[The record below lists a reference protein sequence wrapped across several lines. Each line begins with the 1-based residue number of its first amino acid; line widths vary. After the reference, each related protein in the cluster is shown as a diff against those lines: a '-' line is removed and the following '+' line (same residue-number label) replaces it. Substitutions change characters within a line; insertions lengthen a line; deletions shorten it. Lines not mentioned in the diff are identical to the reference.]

1 MVGGWISNMVQR
13 PRGTRDFTPAVMK
26 SRMALEQLLE
36 ERARRH
42 GFNRV
47 QTPIF
52 ESLELFTAKSG
63 DGVVSQLY
71 AFEDKG
77 GRPLT
82 LRPELTAPVMRMVA
96 EEMRMDTKPL
106 RLSYFGQCYRYEE
119 FKKGRYREFFQYG
132 VELVGAS
139 GPIAEAEVIALA
151 IDMLDSSGLK
161 NWQLRIGHVGILKDA
176 LTGLGL
182 PDQIEQGDS
191 EPAIASAMRFLDK
204 GDDDGLAN
212 LFSSNGI
219 DPSFSEPLRKL
230 SQLQG
235 GVETLEPAR
244 EILSALEGVSL
255 ESLDELKITLDAISA
270 LAVTPPSI
278 AVDLTVARGLD
289 YYTGMVFEVQVE
301 ELGGEGQV
309 LGGGSYNLMHLFGL
323 ADLDPC
329 CGFGLGFDRVMLAL
343 EAQAEAEGRD
353 EVVIGQE
360 DGRGLIAVIPFN
372 IDTQA
377 ILHVVAQLRNAGQL
391 VELELRGR
399 KIGKAFNWADKI
411 GAKYTLVIGPRDL
424 EAGTAMLKNLKTG
437 NEQAVELELTSI
449 INALD

>member
-1 MVGGWISNMVQR
+1 MVQK
-13 PRGTRDFTPAVMK
+13 PRGTRDFTPVVMK

-63 DGVVSQLY
+63 EGVVSQLY

-139 GPIAEAEVIALA
+139 GPLAEAEVIALA
-151 IDMLDSSGLK
+151 IDMLDSCGLK
-161 NWQLRIGHVGILKDA
+161 NWQIRIGHVGILKDA

-182 PDQIEQGDS
+182 SDKIEQGAN
-191 EPAIASAMRFLDK
+191 EAAVASAMRFLDK
-204 GDDDGLAN
+204 GDDAGLAR

-219 DPSFSEPLRKL
+219 DPSFSEPLRQL

-235 GVETLEPAR
+235 GAETLEPAR

-255 ESLDELKITLDAISA
+255 ESLDELKITLDAVSS
-270 LAVTPPSI
+270 LAATPPSL

-353 EVVIGQE
+353 EVVPGQQ
-360 DGRGLIAVIPFN
+360 DDRGLIAVIPFN
-372 IDTQA
+372 VDAQA
-377 ILHVVAQLRNAGQL
+377 VLQVVRQLRDAGQL

-399 KIGKAFNWADKI
+399 KIGKAFTWADKI
-411 GAKYTLVIGPRDL
+411 GATYTLIVGPRDL
-424 EAGTAMLKNLKTG
+424 ESGTGMLKNLKTG
-437 NEQAVELELTSI
+437 IEQAVKLDSATI
-449 INALD
+449 IANL